1 MATYLMLAN
10 FTDQGIRNIKDT
22 VKRVEA
28 FRASA
33 KKAGA
38 NVKDSYWTLGQYDCA
53 LVIEAPDDATIT
65 SLALSAGALGN
76 VRTQVL
82 RAFTEQEIIPILG
95 GMT

>member
-1 MATYLMLAN
+1 MLAH
-10 FTDQGIRNIKDT
+10 FTDQGIRNVKDT

-28 FRASA
+28 FRGAA

-38 NVKDSYWTLGQYDCA
+38 NLKDFYWTLGQYDCA
-53 LVIEAPDDATIT
+53 LIIEAPDDATIT

-82 RAFTEQEIIPILG
+82 RAFNEQEIIPILSR
-95 GMT
+95 MT